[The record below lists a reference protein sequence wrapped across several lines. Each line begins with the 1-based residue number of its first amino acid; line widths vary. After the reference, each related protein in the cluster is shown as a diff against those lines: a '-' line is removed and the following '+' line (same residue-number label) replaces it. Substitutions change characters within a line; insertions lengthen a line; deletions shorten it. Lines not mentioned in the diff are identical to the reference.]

1 MKARN
6 VIQSYYGLFSWFV
19 PKIEIECDVFSTH
32 YICRKLPIMI
42 EVKRR
47 PTADIS
53 GFSAATPPL
62 LQRIYASRGI
72 ASELELERGAKG
84 LLSYDKLHGIEPAVQ
99 LLVAAL
105 AENRRIIIVGDFDA
119 DGATSSALSVLA
131 LRMLGCSNVDYLI
144 PNRVEDGYGL
154 SPEVVDQ
161 AEVRGAEV
169 IMTVD
174 NGVSSIAGVAA
185 AKAKGMQI
193 LVTDH
198 HLQGRELPIAD
209 AIVNPNLDVCTFPSK
224 ALCGVGVAFYL
235 MLALR
240 AELRSINW
248 FEQKSIPVPNLA
260 ELLDLVALG
269 TVADVVALDG
279 NNRILVHQGLQRIRA
294 GKCRPGIQA
303 LIEVANRDPAR
314 LVTSDLGFAL
324 GPRINAAGRLDD
336 MSFGVELL
344 LCNHIQAA
352 RRMASELDGLNQTR
366 KEIEHGMKEE
376 ALAICERISFNQQD
390 MPYGLALFQRDW
402 HQGVIGILASRIKD
416 LYHRPVIAFAD
427 AGEGEIKGS
436 CRSIPG
442 LHMRDVLDL
451 IDTRNPGMILKFGGH
466 AMAAGL
472 TIPEDQLSG
481 FSKAFDEIVRSQ
493 LDEDALKGVFLTD
506 GELAANDL
514 NIETA
519 EVLRNGGPWGQQ
531 FPEPSFD
538 GTFRLLHQKLV
549 GSKHLKMMVEPINGG
564 SVIDAI
570 AFNVDLKSWP
580 DASVQQVDLVY
591 RLDVNE
597 FRGNRSVQLMIEHL
611 IAK

>member
-1 MKARN
+1 M
-6 VIQSYYGLFSWFV
+6 
-19 PKIEIECDVFSTH
+19 IEI
-32 YICRKLPIMI
+32 
-42 EVKRR
+42 KRR
-47 PTADIS
+47 PVADPQ
-53 GFSAATPPL
+53 GFSSAIPAI

-72 ASELELERGAKG
+72 SNDAELERGAKG
-84 LLSYDKLHGIEPAVQ
+84 LLNYNQLHGMSDAVK

-105 AENRRIIIVGDFDA
+105 ANNTRIIIVGDFDA

-131 LRMLGCSNVDYLI
+131 LKMLGSRNVDYLV
-144 PNRVEDGYGL
+144 PNRFDDGYGL
-154 SPEVVDQ
+154 SPDVAQQ
-161 AEVRGAEV
+161 AIDRGAEL

-174 NGVSSIAGVAA
+174 NGVSSISGVAA
-185 AKAKGMQI
+185 AKAQGVQV

-198 HLQGRELPIAD
+198 HLPGDCLPAAD
-209 AIVNPNLDVCTFPSK
+209 AIVNPNLEQCGFPSK

-240 AELRSINW
+240 AELRNNGW
-248 FEQKSIPVPNLA
+248 FEQHALAVPNLA

-314 LVTSDLGFAL
+314 LVASDLGFAL

-344 LCNHIQAA
+344 LCDNIQAA
-352 RRMASELDGLNQTR
+352 RRMASELDALNQTR
-366 KEIEHGMKEE
+366 KEIEQGMKEE
-376 ALAICERISFNQQD
+376 GLAICERLQFNQHN
-390 MPYGLALFQRDW
+390 MPYGLVLFQRDW

-416 LYHRPVIAFAD
+416 KYHRPVIAFAD
-427 AGEGEIKGS
+427 AGNGEIKGS
-436 CRSIPG
+436 CRSIVG
-442 LHMRDVLDL
+442 LHMRDVLDVV
-451 IDTRNPGMILKFGGH
+451 DTQHPGMILKFGGH

-472 TIPEDQLSG
+472 TIAESQLEA
-481 FSKAFDEIVRSQ
+481 FSVAFDTAVRQ
-493 LDEDALKGVFLTD
+493 VLDEDALQGVLLSD
-506 GELAANDL
+506 GELQTYEL
-514 NIETA
+514 TLETA
-519 EVLRNGGPWGQQ
+519 EILRAGGPWGQQ
-531 FPEPSFD
+531 FPEPTFD

-549 GSKHLKMMVEPINGG
+549 AGKHLKMIVEPLAGG

-570 AFNVDLKSWP
+570 AFNVDLKLWP
-580 DASVQQVDLVY
+580 DASVQQIELVY

-597 FRGNRSVQLMIEHL
+597 FRGNRSVQLMVEHL
-611 IAK
+611 AAK